1 MKTIEIFQKFLQEG
15 LDNSSSG
22 VVDGATVL
30 AVGAAA
36 YFGVVEPHF
45 SFNENKYYLYVY
57 GSVDTT
63 FCFMPLASRVMASNS
78 DSSLIYVWELE

>member
-15 LDNSSSG
+15 LDNKSSG
-22 VVDGATVL
+22 IADGAAIL

-36 YFGVVEPHF
+36 FFGVVEPSF
-45 SFNENKYYLYVY
+45 SFSEDKFYLYVY
-57 GSVDTT
+57 GSVKSE
-63 FCFMPLASRVMASNS
+63 FCFMPLASRVMASKS